1 MTEFIKILL
10 SLSLSGTL
18 LMLLVLL
25 PKPLYRERF
34 SRRWQYYIWVV
45 VALRFVLP
53 FTPENTLTGY
63 LFTRMETAALPDSS
77 ENVPAAGAPAAI
89 SGAENDVPVMN
100 RYPES
105 RSSHTGAES
114 LTTDPAALHTY
125 ETKADYHA
133 AGTMSFPD
141 SISRKLPSP
150 GTCLFVIW
158 LTVTIILLVR
168 KVTVYQSFISFLK
181 SGGTQVSDIE
191 ILNLLAECQ
200 ERLGIRG
207 RVELCTNPMIASPV
221 MVGFFRPCILL
232 PAEENPENESASLCK
247 AYDQTQSKRDTRK
260 QTASMNDLYYI
271 FTHEL
276 IHYKRQDML
285 YKWFVQLI
293 LCVHWFNP
301 FVCRLAR
308 EMNKACELACDEAVT
323 ASLDDAGKRA
333 YGNTLLAFLR
343 TDNTCCNSV
352 PYVTLTEGAKDMKER
367 LGTIMKSGKKSKCMS
382 YITAMVTLI
391 ICISFTALGAY
402 AKSGSSTLPKNA
414 SSKTASSPAPKNT
427 SSGDVSGSNGSN
439 PENDSSSASL
449 ASSS

>member
-125 ETKADYHA
+125 ETQADYHA

-141 SISRKLPSP
+141 SISRKLPSTR
-150 GTCLFVIW
+150 GS
-158 LTVTIILLVR
+158 LTT
-168 KVTVYQSFISFLK
+168 
-181 SGGTQVSDIE
+181 
-191 ILNLLAECQ
+191 
-200 ERLGIRG
+200 
-207 RVELCTNPMIASPV
+207 PV
-221 MVGFFRPCILL
+221 
-232 PAEENPENESASLCK
+232 
-247 AYDQTQSKRDTRK
+247 
-260 QTASMNDLYYI
+260 
-271 FTHEL
+271 
-276 IHYKRQDML
+276 
-285 YKWFVQLI
+285 
-293 LCVHWFNP
+293 
-301 FVCRLAR
+301 
-308 EMNKACELACDEAVT
+308 
-323 ASLDDAGKRA
+323 
-333 YGNTLLAFLR
+333 
-343 TDNTCCNSV
+343 
-352 PYVTLTEGAKDMKER
+352 
-367 LGTIMKSGKKSKCMS
+367 
-382 YITAMVTLI
+382 
-391 ICISFTALGAY
+391 
-402 AKSGSSTLPKNA
+402 
-414 SSKTASSPAPKNT
+414 
-427 SSGDVSGSNGSN
+427 
-439 PENDSSSASL
+439 
-449 ASSS
+449 